1 MKTLNAN
8 FKLILGVM
16 VMLMMVLTSC
26 NPNESVDMPEVPEG
40 TSGNSQI
47 DFGSNIQR
55 DFMGRIVDQSS
66 IPLDNV
72 NITIGNKTAITDN
85 NGMFVINDVSVKER
99 LGFITA
105 QKPGY
110 LKGMRSVVPTS
121 GTNMINIMLV
131 AETLVSTVASGS
143 SSEVTLSNGA
153 KVSFDGAFK
162 DENGNAYSG
171 NVDVY
176 MYHLETSNPAIEA
189 IMPGNLQAEN
199 ANGEERVLVSYGMLN
214 VELKGASGGE
224 KLNIADGSVA
234 QIELPINPAQ
244 NGVAPATIPLWH
256 FDEVSGVWMEDGE
269 ATLVGGKYQGE
280 VSHFSWWNWD
290 APFPAVILCINAVDA
305 NNNPL
310 ANLDIKLIESNAVN
324 GRTAFTNGDGNI
336 CGFVPINEAFTLKA
350 FDPCGVEVFS
360 SNIGSFA
367 ADTNYSLVLPSV
379 TATVISGT
387 LVNCANTNVTNG
399 YASIIYGNQLA
410 SVPVTNGDFTLSVI
424 QCAALTSFSLEGVD
438 YDTFQETDTISYNFG
453 SADVGNI
460 IACNAVSEYITLQ
473 VDNDPVDYFLSN
485 ITADSWSSTSVSI
498 GGQNDIGESILISGS
513 ATTLGTHPD
522 NGPSYIGIELNS
534 LNIDHGVPN
543 TLAST
548 ITNFG
553 TVGQYID
560 ITITGS
566 YTDNNGVVK
575 SLSAAIHVLRDN

>member
-40 TSGNSQI
+40 TLGNSQI

-110 LKGMRSVVPTS
+110 LKGMRSVVPTT

-214 VELKGASGGE
+214 VELKGASGE

-256 FDEVSGVWMEDGE
+256 FDEVSGIWMEDGE

-360 SNIGSFA
+360 SNIGSFS

-424 QCAALTSFSLEGVD
+424 QCAALTTFSLEGVD

-522 NGPSYIGIELNS
+522 NGVSYIGIELNS

-553 TVGQYID
+553 SAGQYID

-575 SLSAAIHVLRDN
+575 SLSGAIHVIRDN

>member
-8 FKLILGVM
+8 FKLILGVI

-40 TSGNSQI
+40 ASGNSQI

-110 LKGMRSVVPTS
+110 LKGMRSVVPTT

-214 VELKGASGGE
+214 VELKGASGE

>member
-8 FKLILGVM
+8 FKLILGVI

-26 NPNESVDMPEVPEG
+26 NPNESVDIPEVPEG
-40 TSGNSQI
+40 MSGNSQI

-131 AETLVSTVASGS
+131 AETLVSTVASGI

-214 VELKGASGGE
+214 VELKGASGE

-410 SVPVTNGDFTLSVI
+410 SVPVTNGDFTLTVI

-438 YDTFQETDTISYNFG
+438 YDTFEETDTISYDFG

-522 NGPSYIGIELNS
+522 NGSSYIGIELNS

>member
-26 NPNESVDMPEVPEG
+26 NPNESVDMPEAPEG

-110 LKGMRSVVPTS
+110 LKGMRSVVPTT

-176 MYHLETSNPAIEA
+176 MYHLETSNPAIES

-214 VELKGASGGE
+214 VELKGASGE

-360 SNIGSFA
+360 SNIGSFS

-410 SVPVTNGDFTLSVI
+410 SVPVTDGDFTLSVI

-473 VDNDPVDYFLSN
+473 VDNNPVDYFLSN
-485 ITADSWSSTSVSI
+485 ITANSWSANSISI
-498 GGQNDIGESILISGS
+498 GGQNDIGESILISG
-513 ATTLGTHPD
+513 TTTALGTHPD
-522 NGPSYIGIELNS
+522 NGSSYIGFELNS
-534 LNIDHGVPN
+534 VDIDHSVPN
-543 TLAST
+543 TIAST
-548 ITNFG
+548 ITKFG
-553 TVGQYID
+553 SAGQYID

-575 SLSAAIHVLRDN
+575 SLSGAIHVIRDN

>member
-40 TSGNSQI
+40 TLGNSQI

-110 LKGMRSVVPTS
+110 LKGMRSVVPTT

-214 VELKGASGGE
+214 VELKGASGE

-256 FDEVSGVWMEDGE
+256 FDEVSGIWMEDGE

-360 SNIGSFA
+360 SNIGSFS

-424 QCAALTSFSLEGVD
+424 QCAALTTFSLEGVD

-522 NGPSYIGIELNS
+522 NGVSYIGIELNS

-553 TVGQYID
+553 SAGQYID

-575 SLSAAIHVLRDN
+575 SLSGAIHVIRDI

>member
-8 FKLILGVM
+8 FKLILGVI

-40 TSGNSQI
+40 ASGNSQI

-110 LKGMRSVVPTS
+110 LKGMRSVVPTT

-131 AETLVSTVASGS
+131 AETLVSTVASGI

-214 VELKGASGGE
+214 VELKGASGE

-360 SNIGSFA
+360 SNIGSFS

-438 YDTFQETDTISYNFG
+438 YDTFQETDTISYDFG

-522 NGPSYIGIELNS
+522 NGSSYIGIELNS

>member
-8 FKLILGVM
+8 FKLILGVI

-40 TSGNSQI
+40 ASGNSQI

-214 VELKGASGGE
+214 VELKGASGE

-360 SNIGSFA
+360 SNIGSFS

-424 QCAALTSFSLEGVD
+424 QCATLTSFSLEGVD
-438 YDTFQETDTISYNFG
+438 YDTFEETDTISYDFG

-522 NGPSYIGIELNS
+522 NGSSYIGIELNS

>member
-214 VELKGASGGE
+214 VELKGASGE

-360 SNIGSFA
+360 SNIGSFS

-513 ATTLGTHPD
+513 TTTLGTHPD
-522 NGPSYIGIELNS
+522 NGSSYIGIELNS

>member
-40 TSGNSQI
+40 TLGNSQI

-72 NITIGNKTAITDN
+72 NITIGSKTAITDN

-99 LGFITA
+99 LAFITA
-105 QKPGY
+105 QKPGF
-110 LKGMRSVVPTS
+110 LKGMRSVVPTT

-214 VELKGASGGE
+214 VELKGASGE

-256 FDEVSGVWMEDGE
+256 FDEVSGIWMEDGE

-360 SNIGSFA
+360 SNIGSFS

-424 QCAALTSFSLEGVD
+424 QCAALTTFSLEGVD

-522 NGPSYIGIELNS
+522 NGVSYIGIELNS

-553 TVGQYID
+553 SAGQYID

-575 SLSAAIHVLRDN
+575 SLSGAIHVIRDN

>member
-214 VELKGASGGE
+214 VELKGASGE

-566 YTDNNGVVK
+566 YTDNNGLVK

>member
-40 TSGNSQI
+40 TLGNSQI

-110 LKGMRSVVPTS
+110 LKGMRSVVPTT

-214 VELKGASGGE
+214 VELKGASGE

-256 FDEVSGVWMEDGE
+256 FDEVSGIWMEDGE

-360 SNIGSFA
+360 SNIGSFS

-424 QCAALTSFSLEGVD
+424 QCAALTTFSLEGVD

-513 ATTLGTHPD
+513 TTTLGTHPD
-522 NGPSYIGIELNS
+522 NGSSYIGIELNS

-553 TVGQYID
+553 SAGQYID

-575 SLSAAIHVLRDN
+575 SLSGAIHVIRDN

>member
-8 FKLILGVM
+8 FKLILGVI

-214 VELKGASGGE
+214 VELKGASGE

-410 SVPVTNGDFTLSVI
+410 SVPVTNGDFTLTVI

-438 YDTFQETDTISYNFG
+438 YDTFQETDTISYDFG

-522 NGPSYIGIELNS
+522 NGSSYIGIELNS

>member
-8 FKLILGVM
+8 FKLILGVI

-214 VELKGASGGE
+214 VELKGASGE

-360 SNIGSFA
+360 SNIGSFSV
-367 ADTNYSLVLPSV
+367 DTNYSLVLPSV

-410 SVPVTNGDFTLSVI
+410 SVPVTNGDFTLTVI

-438 YDTFQETDTISYNFG
+438 YDTFEETDTISYDFG

-522 NGPSYIGIELNS
+522 NGSSYIGIELNS

>member
-8 FKLILGVM
+8 FKLILGVI
-16 VMLMMVLTSC
+16 VMLIMVLTSC
-26 NPNESVDMPEVPEG
+26 NPNESVDIPEVPEG
-40 TSGNSQI
+40 MSGNSQI

-131 AETLVSTVASGS
+131 AETLVSTVVSGS

-214 VELKGASGGE
+214 VELKGASGE

-410 SVPVTNGDFTLSVI
+410 SVPVTNGDFTLTVI

-438 YDTFQETDTISYNFG
+438 YDTFEETDTISYDFG

-522 NGPSYIGIELNS
+522 NGSSYIGIELNS

>member
-8 FKLILGVM
+8 FKLILGVI

-40 TSGNSQI
+40 ASGNSQI

-110 LKGMRSVVPTS
+110 LKGMRSVVPTT

-214 VELKGASGGE
+214 VELKGASGE

-290 APFPAVILCINAVDA
+290 APFPAVILCINVVDA

-522 NGPSYIGIELNS
+522 NGSSYIGIELNS